1 MREVGQ
7 HHDAHGQRRSLL
19 KEIILDEKQLDLNAA
34 FARPEAREGLKYK
47 IFPRNLTARADYIV
61 AGNPT
66 SSRPE
71 AGVDNCYPGLEFD
84 QRNLEQQFFPG
95 LTFYFHRWDGARLI
109 DIHLTDAQ
117 KASGLTAQDLA
128 GPPLYLWGMLAR
140 HLVQDKQPSM
150 FGFEGQSGM
159 EVWRRV
165 RDLLPGPVAII
176 FGPAPGVG
184 INFTDDLQALVTKAY
199 SAIPKGPVGD
209 RYQLSRDEK
218 GAVEHVV
225 FADQRAAYLDEEGVI
240 DVNTYAPGEIT
251 KTMCAPWMYDFRD
264 CYCFYWSS
272 NKPDIVKVPY
282 NNEVQPY
289 VNFLRRVE
297 DRAGPP
303 KPDVNYYWK
312 MVDGKKVQ
320 RRDLELTYENMVDG
334 WWQKLPVVLNDTETA
349 DASASPMRAV
359 SAASQQL
366 EQKDIVKELAYLAT
380 VEHALTV
387 EYLYAFYSINSDW
400 RPRREAHSLLLASA
414 NTRISAAASQVFQ
427 IAVDEMRHL
436 MWANLALHLLGSG
449 ASVGRAQRIAE
460 PPDPAKNGRKRLTGV
475 DIDYLNKPFALN
487 RLDQATLDWFIH
499 VEQPSAVINEGLDG
513 MYVYVLEALQLRKAE
528 IPNAERVIPMVKLI
542 IDEGEGHWQRF
553 ELIKKT
559 LDGIPEKDY
568 LRPIR
573 QEAPSP
579 EQNQYLKI
587 CDSYY
592 HVLLHA
598 IELSLTLGAAA
609 QSQLMA
615 SAVRMMMS
623 LDDMAVVLARQ
634 GVLPRFKLPPKK
646 VRRVPWK
653 RLPLAASLTA
663 QHAKALRGPDPSA
676 PLADLESTYGHLD
689 YLLHQ
694 LRQEGSSDS
703 RLLVAK
709 DRERLAQHI
718 AEVDSIVTVDLHQRS
733 QPR

>member
-1 MREVGQ
+1 MN
-7 HHDAHGQRRSLL
+7 
-19 KEIILDEKQLDLNAA
+19 EKHFDLNAA
-34 FARPEAREGLKYK
+34 SAGRDPQDGAKYK

-66 SSRPE
+66 NSRPE

-109 DIHLTDAQ
+109 DIHLTEAQ
-117 KASGLTAQDLA
+117 KTSGLTEHDLA

-159 EVWRRV
+159 QVWRRV

-176 FGPAPGVG
+176 FGPTPGVG

-199 SAIPKGPVGD
+199 SAIPSGSVGD
-209 RYQLSRDEK
+209 RYHVFRDDK
-218 GAVEHVV
+218 GAVEYVI
-225 FADQRAAYLDEEGVI
+225 FADQRAAYLDEDGVI

-272 NKPDIVKVPY
+272 NKPDIVKVQ
-282 NNEVQPY
+282 NGDEVQPY
-289 VNFLRRVE
+289 VNFLRRLE
-297 DRAGPP
+297 DREGPP

-312 MVDGKKVQ
+312 MVDGKRVQ

-334 WWQKLPVVLNDTETA
+334 WWQKLPVVLNDTEA
-349 DASASPMRAV
+349 ANAAASPMRAV
-359 SAASQQL
+359 SGASQQL
-366 EQKDIVKELAYLAT
+366 EQKDVVAELAYLAT

-387 EYLYAFYSINSDW
+387 EYLYAFYSINSEW
-400 RPRREAHSLLLASA
+400 RPRREAHGLLLANA
-414 NTRISAAASQVFQ
+414 NTRIGAAASQVFQ

-436 MWANLALHLLGSG
+436 MWANLVLHLLGSG

-460 PPDPAKNGRKRLTGV
+460 PPDPAKNGRKRLIGV
-475 DIDYLNKPFALN
+475 DINYLNKPFALN
-487 RLDQATLDWFIH
+487 PLDRETLDWFIH
-499 VEQPSAVINEGLDG
+499 VEQPSAVINQGLDG

-528 IPNAERVIPMVKLI
+528 IPNAERVIPIIKLI

-559 LDGIPEKDY
+559 LDGIPEKEY
-568 LRPIR
+568 LRPTR
-573 QEAPSP
+573 QEPPNP
-579 EQNQYLKI
+579 EQNQYLEI

-609 QSQLMA
+609 KSQLMA
-615 SAVRMMMS
+615 SAVRVMMS
-623 LDDMAVVLARQ
+623 LNDMAVVLARQ
-634 GVLPRFKLPPKK
+634 GVLPRFKLPTKK
-646 VRRVPWK
+646 PRRGPWK
-653 RLPLAASLTA
+653 RIALAASLTA
-663 QHAKALRGPDPSA
+663 QHAKALRRADPSA
-676 PLADLESTYGHLD
+676 PLANLESTYAHLD

-694 LRQEGSSDS
+694 LRQEGSADT

-718 AEVDSIVTVDLHQRS
+718 AEVDSIVTADFTDPVSRAEANNDPS
-733 QPR
+733 